1 VTYQKRKTCAIC
13 GNKER
18 EIVLDYGSVPA
29 AGSFPKVNELSEEPK
44 YHLGL
49 EFCDVCGLLQ
59 TNSILDAGYLFKD
72 YRYMSSI
79 GLSQHYSDLASL
91 LVERFGLDE
100 TSSVVEIGSNDGVL
114 QVPLQKLGVSAVGV
128 EPAKNIARVAKSKGV
143 QVINDY
149 FNYETSLRYF
159 EAHVADVVVAN
170 NCFAHIH
177 DIHAVIKGVQRIMKE
192 SGTFVMEVHYVKPLI
207 EEFQYDNIY
216 HEHLYYYS
224 LHALENLFKQYGMTI
239 VDCCELPVHSG
250 SIRAYVQNQRCTATH
265 RRKSKTP
272 QLMSLMGAE
281 RALKIKDPF
290 FYKNFAS
297 SVKKHCNITREG
309 LQDIKR
315 SGARIVGYGA
325 SGRGNM
331 ACSIWNLNSDMIE
344 YIVDESP
351 ERAGR
356 YTAGTNIPIV
366 SKETLDN
373 DNPDYVLVFAWNFIN
388 MIANKLKDR
397 EFKLLCAFPTFGIYD
412 PEKFKL
418 NTL

>member
-1 VTYQKRKTCAIC
+1 MIYQKRQTCAIC
-13 GNKER
+13 GNGER
-18 EIVLDYGSVPA
+18 ETILDYGLVPA
-29 AGSFPKVNELSEEPK
+29 AGSVPTKDELGDEPK

-49 EFCDVCGLLQ
+49 EFCGTCGLLQ
-59 TNSILDAGYLFKD
+59 TNSILDADYLFKD

-79 GLSQHYSDLASL
+79 GLSEHFSELASL
-91 LVERFGLDE
+91 LVEDFSLNSE
-100 TSSVVEIGSNDGVL
+100 SSVVEIGSNDGVL
-114 QVPLQKLGVSAVGV
+114 QVPFQKLGIPVVGV
-128 EPAKNIARVAKSKGV
+128 EPAANIAQVAKSKGV
-143 QVINDY
+143 EVINDY
-149 FNYETSLRYF
+149 FNYETSLRHF
-159 EAHVADVVVAN
+159 EPNSVDLIVSN

-177 DIHAVIKGVQRIMKE
+177 DIHAVVKGVGHIMKE
-192 SGTFVMEVHYVKPLI
+192 SGTFVMEVHYVKALI
-207 EEFQYDNIY
+207 EGLQYDSVY

-224 LHALENLFKQYGMTI
+224 LYALENLFKQYGMTI
-239 VDCCELPVHSG
+239 VDCCEIAVHSG
-250 SIRAYVQNQRCTATH
+250 SIRVYVQNQKCTATH
-265 RRKSKTP
+265 VRRTRTP
-272 QLMSLMGAE
+272 RLMSLLGAE
-281 RALKIKDPF
+281 RALNIKNVL

-297 SVKKHCNITREG
+297 SVEKHCNLIRES

-351 ERAGR
+351 ERSGR

-366 SKETLDN
+366 SKEVLDN
-373 DNPDYVLVFAWNFIN
+373 DNPDYVLVFAWNFIKI
-388 MIANKLKDR
+388 IANKLKDR
-397 EFKLLCAFPTFGIYD
+397 EFKLLCAFPTFGTYD